1 MDGVEGSSCLMW
13 STFIGATP
21 LMIDI
26 VQDASSFEAFGVLSV
41 RKGARS
47 PVRAGTMERKYNARD
62 MLLNYIIYKLI

>member
-1 MDGVEGSSCLMW
+1 
-13 STFIGATP
+13 
-21 LMIDI
+21 MIDI